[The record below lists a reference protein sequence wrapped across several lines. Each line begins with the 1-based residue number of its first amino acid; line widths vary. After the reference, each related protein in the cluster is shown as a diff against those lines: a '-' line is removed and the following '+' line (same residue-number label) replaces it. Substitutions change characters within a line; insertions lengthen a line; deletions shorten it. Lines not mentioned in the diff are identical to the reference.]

1 MDRAMWRRH
10 LAVAERHVAENQ
22 RHITHQ
28 RQIVAELE
36 QGGYDTSIA
45 RALLTQFEATQKL
58 HIEDRDRL
66 QADLSRAEQLPL
78 PLPKP

>member
-1 MDRAMWRRH
+1 MDRAMWQRH
-10 LAVAERHVAENQ
+10 LALAEQHVAEG
-22 RHITHQ
+22 RHHISHQ

-45 RALLTQFEATQKL
+45 RALLRQFEATQKL